1 MSLYGVWPPTANIG
15 APTPY
20 LLFYTR
26 SIEKIRK
33 FVKKS
38 IFLTVLEFLTILRP
52 MSQPGRYPSLYFH
65 FPFCETKCHYCDFY
79 SLGREKTKLDDPT
92 LFELAMIEE
101 IRLRG
106 QAGDLAAPVET
117 IFLGGGTPS
126 MTEPASMERIF
137 AEFFKYATLTKD
149 IEWTMEANPS
159 SIELEQFKRY
169 RALGLNRVSM
179 GVQSLK
185 NEHLA
190 NLGRVHDEGQ
200 AIKALNTVFEAGFDN
215 VSTDLLCG
223 VPGQTLNDL
232 ESHMEKL
239 TSFPISHLSIYL
251 LTLTKTHKMY
261 KDLPNEDVQLSH
273 LLFIDEYMRAKGF
286 EHYEI
291 SNFAKPGKRAR
302 HNLAYWTEK
311 SYLGFGPSAH
321 SFEAETS
328 SRFKNISSLHRYA
341 EELSQKSKLPV
352 EWTEHLSAEERDLE
366 KWMLAIRL
374 AEGFPIAWLLSDRQK
389 SKAARM
395 LKEGF
400 LEVHPEFADRYR
412 ATARG
417 FSMSDAVVKEL
428 A

>member
-1 MSLYGVWPPTANIG
+1 MSET
-15 APTPY
+15 TQ
-20 LLFYTR
+20 
-26 SIEKIRK
+26 S
-33 FVKKS
+33 
-38 IFLTVLEFLTILRP
+38 
-52 MSQPGRYPSLYFH
+52 YPSLYFH

-79 SLGREKTKLDDPT
+79 SLGREKTKLNDPT
-92 LFELAMIEE
+92 LFEKAMIEE

-106 QAGDLAAPVET
+106 EAGDLHAPIDT

-137 AEFFKYATLTKD
+137 AELFKYATLKPNV
-149 IEWTMEANPS
+149 EWTMEANPS

-200 AIKALNTVFEAGFDN
+200 ALRALDTLFTAGFDN

-223 VPGQTLNDL
+223 VPGQTVDDL
-232 ESHMEKL
+232 REHMEKL
-239 TSFPISHLSIYL
+239 TSYPISHLSIYL

-261 KDLPNEDVQLSH
+261 KDLPNEDEQLRH
-273 LLFIDEYMRAKGF
+273 LLFIDEFMRAKGF

-311 SYLGFGPSAH
+311 SYLAFGPSAH
-321 SFEAETS
+321 SFQAETS
-328 SRFKNISSLHRYA
+328 TRFKNISSLHKYA
-341 EELSQKSKLPV
+341 EILDQGKLPI
-352 EWTEHLSAEERDLE
+352 EWSEHLSAEERDLE

-374 AEGFPIAWLLSDRQK
+374 AEGFPVEWLLSDRQK
-389 SKAARM
+389 SKAKR
-395 LKEGF
+395 LLQEGF
-400 LEVHPEFADRYR
+400 LEVHPGNSARYR
-412 ATARG
+412 ATPRG

>member
-1 MSLYGVWPPTANIG
+1 
-15 APTPY
+15 
-20 LLFYTR
+20 
-26 SIEKIRK
+26 
-33 FVKKS
+33 
-38 IFLTVLEFLTILRP
+38 
-52 MSQPGRYPSLYFH
+52 MSQTGHSYPSLYFH

-92 LFELAMIEE
+92 LFEKAMIQE
-101 IRLRG
+101 IRMRG
-106 QAGDLAAPVET
+106 EAGDLQAPVET
-117 IFLGGGTPS
+117 IFFGGGTPS
-126 MTEPASMERIF
+126 MTAPASMERIVG
-137 AEFFKYATLTKD
+137 ELRKYATLTQT

-159 SIELEQFKRY
+159 SIEYEQFKHY

-190 NLGRVHDEGQ
+190 NLGRVHNEDE
-200 AIKALNTVFEAGFDN
+200 ALIALDTLFSAGFDN

-223 VPGQTLNDL
+223 VPGQTLDDL
-232 ESHMEKL
+232 HSHLEKL
-239 TSFPISHLSIYL
+239 TSYPISHLSIYL

-261 KDLPNEDVQLSH
+261 KDLPDEDEQLKH
-273 LLFIDEYMRAKGF
+273 LLFIDEFMKSKGF

-291 SNFAKPGKRAR
+291 SNFAKTGKRAR

-321 SFEAETS
+321 SFQAETS

-341 EELSQKSKLPV
+341 EELSEKGKLPV
-352 EWTEHLSAEERDLE
+352 EWTEHLSAKERDLE

-374 AEGFPIAWLLSDRQK
+374 TDGFPIEWLLSDRQK
-389 SKAARM
+389 SKASR
-395 LKEGF
+395 LLSEGF
-400 LEVHPEFADRYR
+400 LEVHPAHQDRYR

-417 FSMSDAVVKEL
+417 FSMSDAVIKEL